1 MSIDQQ
7 RMHTTGDDHLGT
19 ARAQLAGIRLHGY
32 VLVAKGLGL
41 GELVDIVIVRATE
54 GQLTGFACAP
64 HE

>member
-1 MSIDQQ
+1 
-7 RMHTTGDDHLGT
+7 MHTTCDDHLCT

-32 VLVAKGLGL
+32 VFVAKGLGL